1 MMKEIC
7 ESCDSPRVCGC
18 DLERFAHDTL
28 DLLEQADLAAQAAQA
43 ADEAD
48 HPIAV
53 AFDRKIYKAKAKA

>member
-7 ESCDSPRVCGC
+7 DSCDSPRVCGC
-18 DLERFAHDTL
+18 DLERLAHETL
-28 DLLEQADLAAQAAQA
+28 DLLEQADLAAQA

-53 AFDRKIYKAKAKA
+53 AFDRKIYKAKQ

>member
-18 DLERFAHDTL
+18 DLERLAHGKV
-28 DLLEQADLAAQAAQA
+28 DLLEQADLAAQAAQS

-53 AFDRKIYKAKAKA
+53 AFDRKIYKAKA

>member
-7 ESCDSPRVCGC
+7 GSCDSPRVCGC
-18 DLERFAHDTL
+18 DLERMAHAL
-28 DLLEQADLAAQAAQA
+28 DVLEQADLAAQAAQS

-53 AFDRKIYKAKAKA
+53 AFDRKIYKAKA

>member
-1 MMKEIC
+1 MM
-7 ESCDSPRVCGC
+7 
-18 DLERFAHDTL
+18 AHTL
-28 DLLEQADLAAQAAQA
+28 DGLEQADLAAQAAQA